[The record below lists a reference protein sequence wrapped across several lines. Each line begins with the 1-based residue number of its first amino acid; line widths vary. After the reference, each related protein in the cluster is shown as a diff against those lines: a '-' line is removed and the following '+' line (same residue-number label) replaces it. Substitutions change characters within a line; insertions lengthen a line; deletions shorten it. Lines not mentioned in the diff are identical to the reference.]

1 MYHSKN
7 PRKKRLTVKVQRCYR
22 IVIQDEHE
30 NEVWD
35 DFWFGSKEEAE
46 KIGKD
51 ILKKIETEGT
61 EIPQDLLC
69 KAQENSNPIP
79 VHLLTGYNT
88 RGDIDDSI
96 VPGRVD
102 SSTYFV

>member
-1 MYHSKN
+1 MYHAKN

-22 IVIQDEHE
+22 IVIQDEYE
-30 NEVWD
+30 REVWD

-51 ILKKIETEGT
+51 ILKKLEQDGT
-61 EIPQDLLC
+61 EIQQNLL
-69 KAQENSNPIP
+69 KEVKENSISIP
-79 VHLLTGYNT
+79 ALLFMAYNA

-96 VPGRVD
+96 VPGRAD
-102 SSTYFV
+102 SSTNVV

>member
-1 MYHSKN
+1 MYHAKN

-22 IVIQDEHE
+22 IVIQDEYE
-30 NEVWD
+30 REVWD

-51 ILKKIETEGT
+51 ALKKIETEGT
-61 EIPQDLLC
+61 EIPQDLLR
-69 KAQENSNPIP
+69 KIQSSS
-79 VHLLTGYNT
+79 LLSAYNA

-102 SSTYFV
+102 SSTNVV

>member
-1 MYHSKN
+1 MYHAKN

-22 IVIQDEHE
+22 IVIQDEFE
-30 NEVWD
+30 KEVWD

-46 KIGKD
+46 KIGKTV
-51 ILKKIETEGT
+51 LKKMEQDGT
-61 EIPQDLLC
+61 EIPQDLL
-69 KAQENSNPIP
+69 KESQENSIPIP
-79 VHLLTGYNT
+79 ALLFMAYNA

-102 SSTYFV
+102 SSTNVV

>member
-1 MYHSKN
+1 MYHAKN

-22 IVIQDEHE
+22 IVIQDEYE
-30 NEVWD
+30 REVWD

-46 KIGKD
+46 KIGKA
-51 ILKKIETEGT
+51 ILKKMEQGGT
-61 EIPQDLLC
+61 EIPQDLL
-69 KAQENSNPIP
+69 KKVQENSIPIP
-79 VHLLTGYNT
+79 ALLFMAYNA

-102 SSTYFV
+102 SSTNVV